1 MKGVYTLVCVR
12 WQACGV
18 QGGDSHLIL
27 AGEGE
32 SRTESLIDLEY
43 TQVNQTAWTV
53 SSRAPPASV
62 SSVLGLKACTS
73 MPNFFCGWQG
83 SNLSP
88 HAPATT
94 STFSG

>member
-1 MKGVYTLVCVR
+1 MKGVHTLVCVR

-27 AGEGE
+27 AGRGGAG
-32 SRTESLIDLEY
+32 SRAESLIDLEC

-62 SSVLGLKACTS
+62 SLVLGLKACTS
-73 MPNFFCGWQG
+73 MPNFFCGW
-83 SNLSP
+83 
-88 HAPATT
+88 
-94 STFSG
+94 